1 MPVTIKAMGDIG
13 TGYIWMAIARVMNG
27 RSLASGLGECLAL
40 TFNGLHSFQDTLQP
54 DRHLGFSSTPARLRM
69 VTGISH

>member
-27 RSLASGLGECLAL
+27 RSLASGVERVFGA
-40 TFNGLHSFQDTLQP
+40 
-54 DRHLGFSSTPARLRM
+54 HL
-69 VTGISH
+69 